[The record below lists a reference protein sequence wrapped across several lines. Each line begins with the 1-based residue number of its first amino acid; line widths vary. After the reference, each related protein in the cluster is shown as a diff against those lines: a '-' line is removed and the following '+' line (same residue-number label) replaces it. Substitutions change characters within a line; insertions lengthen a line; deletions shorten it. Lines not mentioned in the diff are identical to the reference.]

1 LNDILAR
8 SGWTERQLFEAV
20 HTRMRSL
27 AGPLTPD
34 LDDLVQLAA
43 EQVFKTLHRFDG
55 RSELSTWVYGVCFR
69 VLLNQRRWYRRWR
82 IRFTFQD
89 VPLDPPDPAPPP
101 AEVLEARA
109 RARQL
114 HLGLA
119 KLSEKLRTAVVLH
132 DLEELEVSEIAT
144 IVGCGELTVRSR
156 LRDGRKQLARL
167 LQAEAGAE
175 PLGATHE
182 LTP

>member
-1 LNDILAR
+1 
-8 SGWTERQLFEAV
+8 
-20 HTRMRSL
+20 M
-27 AGPLTPD
+27 
-34 LDDLVQLAA
+34 
-43 EQVFKTLHRFDG
+43 
-55 RSELSTWVYGVCFR
+55 
-69 VLLNQRRWYRRWR
+69 
-82 IRFTFQD
+82 
-89 VPLDPPDPAPPP
+89 
-101 AEVLEARA
+101 LEARA